1 MQTTYTEATSVI
13 EYIIAN
19 GQRIHVQP
27 HHYLYHC
34 GDRCNHIYVIA
45 EGKVITHRVME
56 DGKEFNTKL
65 LGKHSIFGS
74 TTLFCGRKTHSL
86 SARVKEACTVY
97 RILKTQFEE
106 AILNDEV
113 LKYEWMLWVQNENEK
128 NEYQLR
134 DIYTLGKTGA
144 FYSIL
149 IKLANTYG
157 IQEGK
162 DILINVELTN
172 HELANFC
179 NVTRESVNRMLSS
192 LKKENIV
199 SVHQKKITIHNL
211 NYLKAAINC
220 EHCPLSICRIE

>member
-13 EYIIAN
+13 EYIINN
-19 GQRIHVQP
+19 GQQLHFDT
-27 HHYLYHC
+27 HHYIYHS
-34 GDRCNHIYVIA
+34 GDLCNHIYVIS

-65 LGKHSIFGS
+65 LGRHSIFGS

-86 SARVKEACTVY
+86 SARVKEAAIVY
-97 RILKTQFEE
+97 SMSKNQFEE

-113 LKYEWMLWVQNENEK
+113 LKYEWLLWVQNENEK
-128 NEYQLR
+128 NEYLIR
-134 DIYTLGKTGA
+134 DVYTLGKTGA

-157 IQEGK
+157 VQV
-162 DILINVELTN
+162 DDRILINVDLTN

-179 NVTRESVNRMLSS
+179 NVTRESVNRMLSY

-199 SVHQKKITIHNL
+199 SVQHKRITIHDL
-211 NYLKAAINC
+211 DYLKKSINC
-220 EHCPLSICRIE
+220 ENCPLSICRIE